1 MARSD
6 FTEKEVNVKKKLYY
20 IGIDAHMRKCTTT
33 IKGRSKK
40 VLDQFEFDNDLQGI
54 GRFIRRVRLRG
65 HEPALALFESTGN
78 YWRVLHR
85 ELEKTAI
92 KPILVNP
99 YDIKI
104 ITQAKFKDDNRD
116 SDRLCDLVRGDFYKP
131 SHVPTEEEMDLRELV
146 RTRLDLRYD
155 ATEYKNHVHAILAKY
170 PLKRPAG
177 LYTIKGR
184 EWLQMAPLWDYDRV
198 VLDTHLVI
206 INAVEQRISLL
217 EKEICRIA
225 VSEPRALLLMTM
237 PGIGPVTAVTILA
250 EIGGDLARFT
260 SPEKLT
266 SYAGLVPSH
275 RNGADTVR
283 TGDITKRGSCRLRN
297 AAVEVAFVAVQY
309 DPHHKQRYER
319 LSARKGSQKALT
331 ATARELL
338 EDAWYMLTKE
348 EPYNHPTR
356 S

>member
-20 IGIDAHMRKCTTT
+20 IGIDVHMRKCTTT

-78 YWRVLHR
+78 YWKVLHG
-85 ELEKTAI
+85 ELKKTAI

-99 YDIKI
+99 YDLKI

-116 SDRLCDLVRGDFYKP
+116 SERLCDLVRGDFYKP

-170 PLKRPAG
+170 PLKRPAD

-184 EWLQMAPLWDYDRV
+184 EWLQMAPLWDYDRM
-198 VLDTHLVI
+198 VLDTRLVI

-217 EKEICRIA
+217 EKEDLQDSRL
-225 VSEPRALLLMTM
+225 RAARPPADDHAGYWTGHCGHH
-237 PGIGPVTAVTILA
+237 P
-250 EIGGDLARFT
+250 GGDRQRPDPVHQPREADL
-260 SPEKLT
+260 LC
-266 SYAGLVPSH
+266 GLGALPS
-275 RNGADTVR
+275 
-283 TGDITKRGSCRLRN
+283 
-297 AAVEVAFVAVQY
+297 E
-309 DPHHKQRYER
+309 QR
-319 LSARKGSQKALT
+319 
-331 ATARELL
+331 
-338 EDAWYMLTKE
+338 
-348 EPYNHPTR
+348 
-356 S
+356 